1 MQIRTVGVCP
11 GSGSGVLVKGTGDN
25 LPDLLFTGEL
35 SHHEA
40 LAVIERGSAVVA
52 LAHSNT
58 ERGYLRAVMSGKLAG
73 VLREQWNAERTQGLE
88 ALEESVK
95 EGGAGLAEGLEGAYR
110 DEECEVGVSE
120 ADRDPFGIMVRMG

>member
-11 GSGSGVLVKGTGDN
+11 GSGSGVLVKGTGGN

-58 ERGYLRAVMSGKLAG
+58 ERGYLRTVMRGKLMDT
-73 VLREQWNAERTQGLE
+73 LKSEWKTERDQGLK
-88 ALEESVK
+88 ALEDCVK
-95 EGGAGLAEGLEGAYR
+95 EGGAGLVDGLDEMYR

-120 ADRDPFGIMVRMG
+120 ADRDPFGIMVRLG